1 MTTLSNFFQSVSKPL
16 VIVSTIPMK
25 DQEVIADFLV
35 RLNAPVYLEGVSG
48 LRENPRLQHLRI
60 TYLKDICVDAVF
72 RIGGVPT
79 HRIWRDL
86 EEKKGQLRLLSFS
99 HLPWPGVS
107 WGEVI
112 EGDYQQLAEELF
124 HYEKAWHVED
134 TQLKEISG
142 KLFRQ
147 YPKSEP
153 ALIGRISSLIP
164 EKSLVY
170 LGNSLPIREWDLAA
184 TNENRKYEIYASRGM
199 NGIDGQISTFL
210 GMTQPYRSNWCILG
224 DLTALYDLAAPWIL
238 EQLEPREITIV
249 VINNGGGMIF
259 SRMSER
265 ECLQNKHTIDFE
277 HFAKFWKMNYFNEEG
292 LGLKPEGVR
301 LIEAVPCA
309 KQTNQFWNAYDKL
322 LLNNYF

>member
-277 HFAKFWKMNYFNEEG
+277 YFAKFWKMNYFNEEG